1 MKLSELLQQNTF
13 ASAAEKAFLN
23 VVATSNWITREVSE
37 LMGEYGLTIA
47 QYNVLRILRGS
58 HPEALTCGEIR
69 DRLLDRTPDVTRLL
83 DRLEENELLTR
94 SRYEK
99 DRRVMKV
106 NITRKGL
113 ALVNRMDDDVTAI
126 VERLNR
132 HLSEDEREELSE
144 LLTKMRRDQ
153 RVG

>member
-1 MKLSELLQQNTF
+1 VKLSELLKQETF
-13 ASAAEKAFLN
+13 SSAAEKAFLN
-23 VVATSNWITREVSE
+23 VMATSNWITREVSQ

-58 HPEALTCGEIR
+58 HPDPLTCGEIR

-83 DRLEENELLTR
+83 DRLEENDYLTR
-94 SRYEK
+94 SRYAK

-106 NITRKGL
+106 NITDEGL
-113 ALVNRMDDDVTAI
+113 RLVNSMDDDVTDL

-132 HLSEDEREELSE
+132 HLTQEEREELAH

-153 RVG
+153 

>member
-1 MKLSELLQQNTF
+1 MKLSELLQQETF
-13 ASAAEKAFLN
+13 ASPAEKAFLN
-23 VVATSNWITREVSE
+23 IVATSNWITREVSQ
-37 LMGEYGLTIA
+37 LMSEYGLTIA

-58 HPEALTCGEIR
+58 HPDALTCGEIR

-83 DRLEENELLTR
+83 DRLEENDLITR

-106 NITRKGL
+106 NITEKGL
-113 ALVNRMDDDVTAI
+113 TLVDSMDDDVTAI

-132 HLSEDEREELSE
+132 HLSEDERTELSH

-153 RVG
+153 

>member
-1 MKLSELLQQNTF
+1 MKLSELLQQETF
-13 ASAAEKAFLN
+13 SSTAEKAFLN
-23 VVATSNWITREVSE
+23 VVATSNWITREVSQ
-37 LMGEYGLTIA
+37 LMSEYGLTIA

-58 HPEALTCGEIR
+58 HPDALTCGEIR

-83 DRLEENELLTR
+83 DRLEESDLLTR

-106 NITRKGL
+106 NITEKGL
-113 ALVNRMDDDVTAI
+113 DLVNSMDNDVTAI

-132 HLSEDEREELSE
+132 HLSEEERMQLSR

-153 RVG
+153 

>member
-1 MKLSELLQQNTF
+1 MKLSELLQQETF

-23 VVATSNWITREVSE
+23 VVATSNWITREVSQ
-37 LMGEYGLTIA
+37 LMDEYGLTIA

-58 HPEALTCGEIR
+58 HPDALTCGEIR

-83 DRLEENELLTR
+83 DRLEESELLTR
-94 SRYEK
+94 SRYER

-106 NITRKGL
+106 HITEKGL
-113 ALVNRMDDDVTAI
+113 ALVDSMDDDVTTI

-132 HLSEDEREELSE
+132 HLSEDERTKLSR

-153 RVG
+153 

>member
-1 MKLSELLQQNTF
+1 MKLSELLQQDAF

-37 LMGEYGLTIA
+37 LMGQYGLTIA

-83 DRLEENELLTR
+83 DRLEESDLLTR

-106 NITRKGL
+106 NITEKGL

-153 RVG
+153 

>member
-1 MKLSELLQQNTF
+1 MKLSELLQQEAF
-13 ASAAEKAFLN
+13 ASPAEKAFLN
-23 VVATSNWITREVSE
+23 VVATSNWITREVSQ
-37 LMGEYGLTIA
+37 LMSEYGLTIA

-58 HPEALTCGEIR
+58 YPDALTCGEIR

-83 DRLEENELLTR
+83 DRLEENDLLTR

-106 NITRKGL
+106 NITEKGL
-113 ALVNRMDDDVTAI
+113 TLVDSMDDDVTAI

-132 HLSEDEREELSE
+132 HLSEDERTELSR

-153 RVG
+153 

>member
-1 MKLSELLQQNTF
+1 MKLSELLQQETF
-13 ASAAEKAFLN
+13 ASPAEKAFLN
-23 VVATSNWITREVSE
+23 VVATSNWITREVSQ
-37 LMGEYGLTIA
+37 LMNEYGLTIA

-58 HPEALTCGEIR
+58 HPDALTCGEIR

-83 DRLEENELLTR
+83 DRLEESDLLTR

-99 DRRVMKV
+99 DRRVIKV
-106 NITRKGL
+106 NITKKGL
-113 ALVNRMDDDVTAI
+113 RLVNSMDDDVTAI

-132 HLSEDEREELSE
+132 HLSEEERLQLSR

-153 RVG
+153 